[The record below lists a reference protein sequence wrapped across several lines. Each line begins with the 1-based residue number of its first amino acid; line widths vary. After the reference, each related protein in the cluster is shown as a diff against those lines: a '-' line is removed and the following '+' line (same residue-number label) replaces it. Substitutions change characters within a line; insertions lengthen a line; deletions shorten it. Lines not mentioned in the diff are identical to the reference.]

1 MCSMIWFFDGM
12 FVKNPMKH
20 VRLVLIIREPYFK
33 NVVKNIVLKLDY
45 VVFSILKSTWKFM
58 VIDT

>member
-1 MCSMIWFFDGM
+1 MCLMIWFFDGM

-33 NVVKNIVLKLDY
+33 NFVKKGWLLLY
-45 VVFSILKSTWKFM
+45 ILEVYYCSCKY
-58 VIDT
+58 I